1 MNEKG
6 LYDLELC
13 DFSELISDAK
23 VALKNKNLE

>member
-13 DFSELISDAK
+13 DFSELVSDAK
-23 VALKNKNLE
+23 VSLKNKNL